1 MGDSRATHDF
11 AAARRE
17 TVSAIPEYFN
27 LFNSLMSPYMT
38 DFSKVGAAQGSALA
52 QDFRAALG
60 RLGASSTG
68 VGAVAGVL
76 GNSLISNTAAQ
87 SRMNYLQLLMQ
98 NVMQAQ
104 GNALQAGQGG
114 KKPGSLGQ
122 DMLMGAFGGGIQA
135 ASQWAGAKQK
145 PGG

>member
-11 AAARRE
+11 AGARRE
-17 TVSAIPEYFN
+17 ALTTLPEYASVLN
-27 LFNSLMSPYMT
+27 QIMSPYMT
-38 DFSKVGAAQGSALA
+38 DFSKVGASQGSAMA

-87 SRMNYLQLLMQ
+87 GRMNYLTLLMQ
-98 NVMQAQ
+98 HVMQAQ
-104 GNALQAGQGG
+104 GNALQAGVGG

-122 DMLMGAFGGGIQA
+122 DMLMGAVQGGIQA
-135 ASQWAGAKQK
+135 GASVLTKK
-145 PGG
+145 PPG